1 MSSRANDDEAHLVLN
16 RRRSARTASAV
27 VYSTVDGYGQ
37 YDSHPVQ
44 ETFTEELKPTDLVE
58 TERDFRSRQQ
68 RNTRA
73 RARAISRADHR
84 AHLLHAKAH
93 SPSTT
98 RAAARQSAATIMHA
112 DNTPPRLNNQAQAPL
127 RDAMEGDV
135 GFMALNHSRYLLSTP
150 VMQSLAM
157 HVDGTP
163 STGLLSI
170 YNQQAPGSQDTERT
184 RSQQKAPPGTHD
196 TERTW
201 TQQAPYIREVTIIM
215 LFKLSRSDQI
225 RPCGAFPLCM
235 HTVYIPHKVSVC
247 AYNRA

>member
-16 RRRSARTASAV
+16 RRRSARTASVV

-44 ETFTEELKPTDLVE
+44 ETFTEELKPTDRVE

-73 RARAISRADHR
+73 RARAISRADLR
-84 AHLLHAKAH
+84 AHAEAH

-135 GFMALNHSRYLLSTP
+135 GFMVLNHSRYLLLSTP
-150 VMQSLAM
+150 VMQSLAI

-163 STGLLSI
+163 STGHLLNAEAHS
-170 YNQQAPGSQDTERT
+170 PPT
-184 RSQQKAPPGTHD
+184 RAAAWQSSAAMSMHADITPPRLRQSH
-196 TERTW
+196 
-201 TQQAPYIREVTIIM
+201 
-215 LFKLSRSDQI
+215 
-225 RPCGAFPLCM
+225 
-235 HTVYIPHKVSVC
+235 VC
-247 AYNRA
+247 SHGGC

>member
-1 MSSRANDDEAHLVLN
+1 MSSRSNDDEAHLVLN

-84 AHLLHAKAH
+84 AHLLHAKVAH

-135 GFMALNHSRYLLSTP
+135 GFMVLNHSRDLLSTP
-150 VMQSLAM
+150 LMQSLAM

-163 STGLLSI
+163 STGHLLHAEAYSPPTRAAAWQSSAAMSMHAD
-170 YNQQAPGSQDTERT
+170 NTPPRLRQAH
-184 RSQQKAPPGTHD
+184 APMG
-196 TERTW
+196 
-201 TQQAPYIREVTIIM
+201 
-215 LFKLSRSDQI
+215 
-225 RPCGAFPLCM
+225 GAVEGDVGWFHGVKPFP
-235 HTVYIPHKVSVC
+235 
-247 AYNRA
+247 